1 MDAQSQSADNPAEV
15 TWLQRVMNFFLVR
28 LLIAIFFLA
37 VAFALHLG
45 QKTLFV
51 KLGIADHIILKVYR
65 PIAGTILIYLAYYLY
80 VRWIEKRPL
89 AELSL
94 PGWLAELGAGAG
106 IGFILISAQI
116 LLLTIFGVYK
126 VEGIG
131 FSMGIIEILGLSVIA
146 GFIEELIM
154 RGILFRILEEG
165 LGSWVAIV
173 ISALVFGFAHISNE
187 GATVMSSVAISIE
200 AGLMLALAYMYT
212 RRLWL
217 VIGIHIFWNFA
228 LGGVYGLTVSGVAA
242 RGWLHGQLVG
252 PDWVTGGVFGLEG
265 GISAIAACVILSLF
279 FLRRLLLAN
288 QFVPVPWS
296 KRQGSGVP
304 E

>member
-1 MDAQSQSADNPAEV
+1 METQSQSVDNPAEV
-15 TWLQRVMNFFLVR
+15 TRLQRVMNFFLVR
-28 LLIAIFFLA
+28 LLIAIAFLA
-37 VAFALHLG
+37 VALALHLG